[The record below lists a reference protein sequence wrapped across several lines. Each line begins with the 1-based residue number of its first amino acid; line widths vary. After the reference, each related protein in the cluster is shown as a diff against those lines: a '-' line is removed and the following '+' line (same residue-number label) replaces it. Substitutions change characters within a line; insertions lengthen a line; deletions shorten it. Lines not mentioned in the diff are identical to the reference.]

1 MSAEQGKGIKKQA
14 SIIQH
19 RLQERNNQPLQQWTS
34 RIAVREKKEQKYEV
48 KRNRPC
54 NVKQLIV
61 SILDNFVS
69 HPAKN
74 AD

>member
-34 RIAVREKKEQKYEV
+34 RIAVREKKRTEV
-48 KRNRPC
+48 RGEK
-54 NVKQLIV
+54 KQTVQRKAIDR
-61 SILDNFVS
+61 I
-69 HPAKN
+69 HIG
-74 AD
+74 